1 MAKGKAKRG
10 AALAG
15 RGLMAVAKH
24 RLPSAAW
31 GAGAAYLVKFS
42 APHIQAV
49 REKIWGGPAVV
60 FAASLL
66 NVTKNQ
72 MHGHALAGAAGML
85 LGYNYMA
92 QQYQNGKGE
101 PLPINFVSAA
111 PAAGAPAA
119 APGAQ
124 GYDDTGLRQ
133 EPDAGLIMN

>member
-1 MAKGKAKRG
+1 MAKKGKARRG

-31 GAGAAYLVKFS
+31 GGGASFLVKFT
-42 APHIQAV
+42 APHIEAV
-49 REKIWGGPAVV
+49 RTKVWGGPAVV

-85 LGYNYMA
+85 LGLNYQLKQMQDGADAYNPVMSFGA
-92 QQYQNGKGE
+92 SE
-101 PLPINFVSAA
+101 T
-111 PAAGAPAA
+111 PARAI
-119 APGAQ
+119 GAQ
-124 GYDDTGLRQ
+124 GP
-133 EPDAGLIMN
+133 EDAGLINDAALIMN